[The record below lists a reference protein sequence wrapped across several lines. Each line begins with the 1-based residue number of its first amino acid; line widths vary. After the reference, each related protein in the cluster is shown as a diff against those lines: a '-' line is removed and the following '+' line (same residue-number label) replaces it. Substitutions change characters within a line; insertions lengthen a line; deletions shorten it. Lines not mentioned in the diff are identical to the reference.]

1 MRSMTLVGLVVAA
14 AVAVTLGQGR
24 EGGGRG
30 GRQGGAP
37 PAQLTIQQVKPGLY
51 AILNPGA
58 NTLAVRVTNEGVIL
72 VDDMFAQNYEQ
83 ILALIKSVTDQPVKY
98 VISTHHHGDH
108 TGGNAQF
115 LKTAQI
121 IGHKNARAAMTGA
134 NPLPGAPPLTL
145 IDEAGI
151 NLGGAEVQLH
161 HVGRGHTNGDTIVY
175 FPDLRVMA
183 TGDLFV
189 VLPRVPTIDY
199 NGGGTTLGWVPTLD
213 NVLKFDFDTVIPG
226 HGPVATRADLQRFQ
240 QNMRTLQ
247 TRARELIK
255 QGVPKDQYL
264 TRLKV
269 DDLGW
274 ALGPETLFVRN
285 ASGGFYDEL
294 AKDEGRVGR
303 YPAAIG
309 GEIVITPVLHASVQV
324 EYRDT
329 VLHVDP
335 WSAADLAP
343 LKKASLILV
352 TDDPIHHLDPKA
364 IAYLRRPGAPVVVT
378 KKAQA
383 GFAEG
388 VPLANGQSTTLDRKS
403 TRL

>member
-1 MRSMTLVGLVVAA
+1 M
-14 AVAVTLGQGR
+14 
-24 EGGGRG
+24 
-30 GRQGGAP
+30 
-37 PAQLTIQQVKPGLY
+37 
-51 AILNPGA
+51 
-58 NTLAVRVTNEGVIL
+58 RVTNEGVIL
-72 VDDMFAQNYEQ
+72 VDDMFAQNYDQ

-134 NPLPGAPPLTL
+134 NPLPGAPPLTFT
-145 IDEAGI
+145 DEAGI

-294 AKDEGRVGR
+294 AKDEGRIGR
-303 YPAAIG
+303 YAAATG
-309 GEIVITPVLHASVQV
+309 GDILITPVLHASVQL

-329 VLHVDP
+329 VLQVDP

-364 IAYLRRPGAPVVVT
+364 IAYLRRPGAPVVVHEEG
-378 KKAQA
+378 ASGLRGGHAA
-383 GFAEG
+383 GQRPVHHARRRARP
-388 VPLANGQSTTLDRKS
+388 VHR
-403 TRL
+403 RL